1 MESAFDVSTQ
11 CVNFHWTP
19 ASRWTLAALA
29 LLWAAFHA
37 LFAYRRSWQS
47 HGFLEGHERVCV
59 GLRLLSNLLWYAL
72 LVENM
77 AKLHTRQDTAD
88 SQQPPA
94 AAAAADAAYTPSL
107 ALSGLGHVLRFQATV
122 GLLLALVSHGGASG
136 GGGLMGQRRCSADV
150 LDEGLRPCGLSR
162 ICRHPQLFG
171 VFVYSLSFGLTPA
184 PLLPGNVQAVPV
196 EWCDVMFWGVHGIAS
211 LVGMLLE
218 DRRMRKDSLGRY
230 DRYLAESPLFPR
242 LDRIFSMTVMEMR
255 ALVIRMMWSVMC
267 VTTLYAFPGIR
278 GYFQSACGGWILN
291 VYALVHYT
299 RDLLL
304 KQASMD
310 GLIPAPFA

>member
-171 VFVYSLSFGLTPA
+171 
-184 PLLPGNVQAVPV
+184 
-196 EWCDVMFWGVHGIAS
+196 
-211 LVGMLLE
+211 
-218 DRRMRKDSLGRY
+218 
-230 DRYLAESPLFPR
+230 
-242 LDRIFSMTVMEMR
+242 
-255 ALVIRMMWSVMC
+255 
-267 VTTLYAFPGIR
+267 
-278 GYFQSACGGWILN
+278 SACGGWILN

-304 KQASMD
+304 KQALLATPDFESEQETMPTVPNNEATD
-310 GLIPAPFA
+310 RSRGCLLARTLRQHSHPWRHGPRTRSIAGSSAAAHKDVYT